1 MKPFSSLIIAISLI
15 LISTKSWSNDGN
27 GFNHPGLF
35 HSQNDLDRMREAVK
49 AKEEPIF
56 SGFKIPFGFN
66 LVLTLPG
73 QIEKTLIL

>member
-1 MKPFSSLIIAISLI
+1 MKPFLFLIIAIPLI

-49 AKEEPIF
+49 AAEDAGYPRTEANKNIQWG
-56 SGFKIPFGFN
+56 S
-66 LVLTLPG
+66 
-73 QIEKTLIL
+73 Q